1 MYRDNFIQI
10 LYEKNTTNNK
20 KHNKPYMKKK
30 KEHLSPRTNPHHS
43 FKNLLTFFLKRI
55 RFERKYTTLWYKIVE
70 SADRYM

>member
-1 MYRDNFIQI
+1 M
-10 LYEKNTTNNK
+10 
-20 KHNKPYMKKK
+20 KK